1 MFSDKTLGSIL
12 MKVCTHVHGSKI
24 SVVFT
29 KGQKSLKPFQNSCLF
44 NYLRTIRLKQL
55 IIYEN
60 QSNLT
65 EAGKNNT
72 VSNFVG
78 FIYNNNKM
86 AVTQRIMIYF

>member
-1 MFSDKTLGSIL
+1 
-12 MKVCTHVHGSKI
+12 MKVCTQVHGSKI

-44 NYLRTIRLKQL
+44 NYLRTIRLEQL

-65 EAGKNNT
+65 EVGKT
-72 VSNFVG
+72 TQFQNFVVL
-78 FIYNNNKM
+78 FTIKIKW
-86 AVTQRIMIYF
+86 QSLKEL